1 MKMMKRIIY
10 TLLGL
15 LLTGVVVLVGII
27 LFAEYSGKR
36 FHPDSDEKVSELS
49 FTDEDSRLVYD
60 ENGNIA
66 ELPAG
71 ALSGDTADNT
81 DAAPNTEDVSAVPST
96 GTPPEEPAGNA
107 SGELFIMDTG
117 NAVYHKESC
126 PENISIAEEN
136 KRTMTGSSEDVQ
148 NRGYTPCPTC
158 NP

>member
-36 FHPDSDEKVSELS
+36 FTPGFNKKISELS
-49 FTDEDSRLVYD
+49 FADDDSRLVYD

-71 ALSGDTADNT
+71 APEGETADNADTVPNT
-81 DAAPNTEDVSAVPST
+81 DAGSAAPNADAS
-96 GTPPEEPAGNA
+96 A
-107 SGELFIMDTG
+107 SGELFIMDIGT
-117 NAVYHKESC
+117 AVFHKESC

-136 KRTMTGSSEDVQ
+136 KRTMTGSSDDVRS
-148 NRGYTPCPTC
+148 RGYNPCSVC